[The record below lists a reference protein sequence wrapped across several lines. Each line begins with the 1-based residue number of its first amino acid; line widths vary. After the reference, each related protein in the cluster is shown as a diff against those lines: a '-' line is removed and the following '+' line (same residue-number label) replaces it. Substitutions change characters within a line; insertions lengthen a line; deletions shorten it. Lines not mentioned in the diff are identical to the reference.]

1 VLFAEIKDNGWA
13 NKASFCFKADNQIHR
28 QYDEMLSDCPL
39 SHLWGLSLLSTFPC
53 VYCRTIATWTIKPDF
68 MPCPDPDLDL
78 PPDFLEGKWDID
90 ILSPE
95 GFNKMKEIITDVVA
109 AAAVL

>member
-1 VLFAEIKDNGWA
+1 
-13 NKASFCFKADNQIHR
+13 
-28 QYDEMLSDCPL
+28 
-39 SHLWGLSLLSTFPC
+39 
-53 VYCRTIATWTIKPDF
+53 
-68 MPCPDPDLDL
+68 MPCPDPNLDL

-95 GFNKMKEIITDVVA
+95 GFNKIKEIITDVVA